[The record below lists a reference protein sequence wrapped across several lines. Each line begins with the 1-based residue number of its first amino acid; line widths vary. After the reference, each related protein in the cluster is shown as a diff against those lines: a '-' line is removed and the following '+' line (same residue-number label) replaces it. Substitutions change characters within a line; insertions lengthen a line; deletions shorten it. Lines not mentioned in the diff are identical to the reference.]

1 MTRKIQSGI
10 AKIRCNFCG
19 KIYDVPA
26 GHITTLTQGDIRIQ
40 CAEIDYEH
48 NL

>member
-1 MTRKIQSGI
+1 MTEKFLSRVE
-10 AKIRCNFCG
+10 KIRCNFCG
-19 KIYDVPA
+19 KIYDAPV